1 MLSTIQNKNTLLKVM
16 SKSVEASL
24 NALFLLSKE
33 NNTFSFL
40 RKIIDEYDEKLEAQE
55 LAEDEKWL
63 DENLEAI
70 KKEETFSYE
79 EVMKDVFNNN
89 IKSVRI
95 KLKISQSELAK
106 RLNKTSAEISRWESG
121 AVTPTLKNYRLIS
134 EALEC
139 SLEDLLD

>member
-1 MLSTIQNKNTLLKVM
+1 MLKK
-16 SKSVEASL
+16 L
-24 NALFLLSKE
+24 NVSIPI
-33 NNTFSFL
+33 TFS
-40 RKIIDEYDEKLEAQE
+40 ELEAQE
-55 LAEDEKWL
+55 LAEDQKWL

-70 KKEETFSYE
+70 KKEETFSHE
-79 EVMKDVFNNN
+79 EVMKDIFNNN

-95 KLKISQSELAK
+95 KLKISQSELSK

-121 AVTPTLKNYRLIS
+121 IVTPNLKNYRLIS